1 MPTSTQSQLSLYTNA
16 LGQEQFIPILSYN
29 SNKAGRKILLTCL
42 NHGNEIIGAMSALQV
57 FNQAKSDPNFTGEI
71 IVMSCLNQAGM
82 ERNSRFFE
90 ADNLYDTHTQNL
102 NRNFGTNG
110 SSLTSMV
117 ANTILEFIVA
127 EQPDLVIDCHSYSA
141 NSLVH
146 IILDCPGGEQETNLI
161 QLAQKSKI
169 PFYLEYEATT
179 LAEQKLDYCLSNQL
193 LLRGILAI
201 TIELG
206 PQFGFDNQQ
215 LQTATQALSNLV
227 LNEAK
232 NDLYQLQNTN
242 YNRKGLFFRES
253 ILNESQH
260 CGILH
265 YTAKLGQ
272 MINKGTEIAKIYDLF
287 GNVVHTVLIPKDGI
301 IFVWSNNN
309 YTYPKSQ
316 LAVIVV

>member
-1 MPTSTQSQLSLYTNA
+1 MPNTTQFQLSLYTNA
-16 LGQEQFIPILSYN
+16 LGQEQFIPILRYN

-57 FNQAKSDPNFTGEI
+57 FNQAKTDPNFTGEI
-71 IVMSCLNQAGM
+71 IVMSCLNQGGM

-215 LQTATQALSNLV
+215 LQTANQALSNLV
-227 LNEAK
+227 LNTDY
-232 NDLYQLQNTN
+232 DLYQSQNAQDMQQN
-242 YNRKGLFFRES
+242 IGHRQP
-253 ILNESQH
+253 IINESQH

-265 YTAKLGQ
+265 YSAKLGQ
-272 MINKGTEIAKIYDLF
+272 IISKDTEIAKIYDLF
-287 GNVVHTVLIPKDGI
+287 GNIVHTVLMHKDGI
-301 IFVWSNNN
+301 ILVWSNSN

-316 LAVIVV
+316 LAIIVV

>member
-1 MPTSTQSQLSLYTNA
+1 MPISTQSQLSLYTNA
-16 LGQEQFIPILSYN
+16 LGQEQFVPILRYN
-29 SNKAGRKILLTCL
+29 SNKSGRKILLTCL

-57 FNQAKSDPNFTGEI
+57 FNQARNNPNFVGEI
-71 IVMSCLNQAGM
+71 IVISCLNQAGM

-117 ANTILEFIVA
+117 ANRILEFIVG

-146 IILDCPGGEQETNLI
+146 IILDRPGGEQETNLI
-161 QLAQKSKI
+161 KLTQKFKI

-206 PQFGFDNQQ
+206 PQYGFDNQQ
-215 LQTATQALSNLV
+215 LQTATQAISNLV
-227 LNEAK
+227 LETNY
-232 NDLYQLQNTN
+232 DLYQSQNAQDMQQN
-242 YNRKGLFFRES
+242 IGHRQPIINQ
-253 ILNESQH
+253 SQH

-265 YTAKLGQ
+265 YSAKLGQ
-272 MINKGTEIAKIYDLF
+272 IISKDTEIAKIYDLF
-287 GNVVHTVLIPKDGI
+287 GNIIHTVLMPQDGI
-301 IFVWSNNN
+301 ILVWSNSN

-316 LAVIVV
+316 LAIIVV

>member
-1 MPTSTQSQLSLYTNA
+1 MPISTQSQLSLYTNA
-16 LGQEQFIPILSYN
+16 LDQEQFAPILRYS

-57 FNQAKSDPNFTGEI
+57 FNQAKTNPNFTGEI

-161 QLAQKSKI
+161 QLPQKSKI

-215 LQTATQALSNLV
+215 LQTANQALSNLV
-227 LNEAK
+227 LNT
-232 NDLYQLQNTN
+232 NYDLYQSQNAQDMQQN
-242 YNRKGLFFRES
+242 IGHRQPVINQ
-253 ILNESQH
+253 SQH

-265 YTAKLGQ
+265 YSTKLGQ
-272 MINKGTEIAKIYDLF
+272 IISKDTEIAKIYDLF
-287 GNVVHTVLIPKDGI
+287 GNIVHRVLMPQDGI
-301 IFVWSNNN
+301 ILVWSNSN

>member
-1 MPTSTQSQLSLYTNA
+1 MPTLIQSQLSLYTNA
-16 LGQEQFIPILSYN
+16 LGQEQFIPILRYN
-29 SNKAGRKILLTCL
+29 SNKVGRKILLTCL

-57 FNQAKSDPNFTGEI
+57 FNQAKTDPNFTGEI

-110 SSLTSMV
+110 TSLTSMV
-117 ANTILEFIVA
+117 ANIILEFIVA

-161 QLAQKSKI
+161 KLAQKSKI

-206 PQFGFDNQQ
+206 PQYGFDNQQ
-215 LQTATQALSNLV
+215 LQTANQALSNLV
-227 LNEAK
+227 LNT
-232 NDLYQLQNTN
+232 NYDLYQSQNAQDMQQN
-242 YNRKGLFFRES
+242 IGHRQPVINQ
-253 ILNESQH
+253 SQH

-265 YTAKLGQ
+265 YSTKLGQ
-272 MINKGTEIAKIYDLF
+272 IISKDTEIAKIYDLF
-287 GNVVHTVLIPKDGI
+287 GNVVHRVLMPQDGI
-301 IFVWSNNN
+301 ILVWSNSN

>member
-1 MPTSTQSQLSLYTNA
+1 MPISTQSQLSLYTNA
-16 LGQEQFIPILSYN
+16 LGQEQFVPILRYN
-29 SNKAGRKILLTCL
+29 SNKSGRKILLTCL

-57 FNQAKSDPNFTGEI
+57 FNQARNNPNFVGEI
-71 IVMSCLNQAGM
+71 IVISCLNQAGM

-117 ANTILEFIVA
+117 ANRILEFIVG

-146 IILDCPGGEQETNLI
+146 IILDRPGGEQETNLI
-161 QLAQKSKI
+161 KLTQKFKI

-206 PQFGFDNQQ
+206 PQYGFDNQQ
-215 LQTATQALSNLV
+215 LQTATQAISNLV
-227 LNEAK
+227 LETNY
-232 NDLYQLQNTN
+232 DLYQSQNAQDMQQN
-242 YNRKGLFFRES
+242 IGHRQPIINQ
-253 ILNESQH
+253 SQH

-265 YTAKLGQ
+265 YSAKLGQ
-272 MINKGTEIAKIYDLF
+272 IISKDTEIAKIYDLF
-287 GNVVHTVLIPKDGI
+287 GNIIHTVLMPQDGI
-301 IFVWSNNN
+301 ILVWSNSN

>member
-1 MPTSTQSQLSLYTNA
+1 MPISTQSQLSLYTNA
-16 LGQEQFIPILSYN
+16 LGQEQFVPILQYN
-29 SNKAGRKILLTCL
+29 SNKSGRKILLTCL

-57 FNQAKSDPNFTGEI
+57 FNQARNNPNFVGEI
-71 IVMSCLNQAGM
+71 IVISCLNQAGM

-117 ANTILEFIVA
+117 ANRILEFIVG

-146 IILDCPGGEQETNLI
+146 IILDRPGGEQETNLI
-161 QLAQKSKI
+161 KLTQKFKI

-206 PQFGFDNQQ
+206 PQYGFDNQQ
-215 LQTATQALSNLV
+215 LQTATQAISNLV
-227 LNEAK
+227 LETNY
-232 NDLYQLQNTN
+232 DLYQSQNAQDMQQN
-242 YNRKGLFFRES
+242 IGHRQPIINQ
-253 ILNESQH
+253 SQH

-265 YTAKLGQ
+265 YSAKLGQ
-272 MINKGTEIAKIYDLF
+272 IISKDTEIAKIYDLF
-287 GNVVHTVLIPKDGI
+287 GNIIHTVLMPQDGI
-301 IFVWSNNN
+301 ILVWSNSN